1 MAGCTLYAALIWAC
15 AAPRPMEINT
25 PQGKAENYPPAIEA
39 DAARRQ
45 EAEETWRLLLSE
57 FGLPDARLEFE
68 PVLFTPRALPLELAG
83 RINLNSKGGAW
94 GEAEAKESLRRF
106 IYRWRTLL
114 GGDHRNEA
122 AYLKDLSL
130 VSFTD
135 EGTLY
140 RAVYQQMSF
149 PFPLVNGYGELRCVL
164 SKQGALL
171 QLGSRLVPAVELPS
185 RATIEPQAIIDKF
198 IGREFSYTS
207 IAGQVMRYRVARRE
221 EITVKDPVV
230 YPKLEKDRLTFH
242 LAYPVEAGR
251 GLSWTVYVDGMTG
264 QEIEVKQ
271 NFAT

>member
-1 MAGCTLYAALIWAC
+1 MAGCTFYAVLVWAC

-45 EAEETWRLLLSE
+45 AAEETWRRLLSE
-57 FGLPDARLEFE
+57 YQLSDAGLEFE
-68 PVLFTPRALPLELAG
+68 LVLFTPRALPLELAG
-83 RINLNSKGGAW
+83 RINLNPKGGTL

-106 IYRWRTLL
+106 IYRWRALL
-114 GGDHRNEA
+114 GGDHQNEA

-135 EGTLY
+135 EGNLY
-140 RAVYQQMSF
+140 RAVYQQMN
-149 PFPLVNGYGELRCVL
+149 FPLLLANGYGELRFVL

-171 QLGSRLVPAVELPS
+171 QMSSRLVPAVELPS

-198 IGREFSYTS
+198 IGREFSYTN
-207 IAGQVMRYRVARRE
+207 IAGQMMRYRVARRE
-221 EITVKDPVV
+221 EILVKDLVV
-230 YPKLEKDRLTFH
+230 YPKPEKDRLVFH

-251 GLSWTVYVDGMTG
+251 GMSWTVYVDGMTG